1 MRIPPLQQIGKTQ
14 RKSNIELLRVLAMLM
29 ILVLH
34 TRFDGIES
42 VYEYEGLFD
51 ASLFLCFVKMDI
63 GYKKWINWLAASS
76 FAVLL
81 FHVAPFAKYNQ
92 VNELL
97 YNSCSGITYIA
108 VTGIIIA
115 AYYLAG
121 LLIDQIRILIFR
133 KIIK

>member
-1 MRIPPLQQIGKTQ
+1 MGYIILTLVMVCIASIQSDVPIG
-14 RKSNIELLRVLAMLM
+14 RSLLWSYDCP
-29 ILVLH
+29 
-34 TRFDGIES
+34 F
-42 VYEYEGLFD
+42 VYLSSI
-51 ASLFLCFVKMDI
+51 SLFLCFVKMDI

-108 VTGIIIA
+108 VTGIIIT